1 MRRGFH
7 APGRFFQKFCGQ
19 RGKKCPFTGAR
30 EAGWRERQEGQ
41 SPKKRN
47 GARIFA
53 GKGPG
58 ARCVRRSV
66 AFRKPCGKGILPK
79 AWGIPAGTGCL
90 RRLRDRKINENPTQD
105 HGFGNPASQQK
116 RPWHRNGPGSKK
128 SGERKPPPFVRPGV
142 RAAEAALL
150 RNGLRR
156 QERHLVFERN
166 SRENR

>member
-19 RGKKCPFTGAR
+19 RGEKCPFTGAR
-30 EAGWRERQEGQ
+30 EAGWREAQQGQ
-41 SPKKRN
+41 SPKK
-47 GARIFA
+47 
-53 GKGPG
+53 
-58 ARCVRRSV
+58 
-66 AFRKPCGKGILPK
+66 
-79 AWGIPAGTGCL
+79 GTERVSL
-90 RRLRDRKINENPTQD
+90 RGRDRGAVASGGLRLSENPAAKGFCQKHGASPQGRAACGANATEGSTKTRHRATVSAIPPANRRGHGTQEL
-105 HGFGNPASQQK
+105 PRQQ
-116 RPWHRNGPGSKK
+116 K

-142 RAAEAALL
+142 RAAEAAPL

>member
-30 EAGWRERQEGQ
+30 EAGWREAQQGQ
-41 SPKKRN
+41 SPKKGTERVSLRGRDRGPAASGGLWLSEN
-47 GARIFA
+47 PAAKGFCQKHGASPQGRA
-53 GKGPG
+53 ACG
-58 ARCVRRSV
+58 AYATGESTKTRHRATVSAIPPANRR
-66 AFRKPCGKGILPK
+66 GH
-79 AWGIPAGTGCL
+79 GTG
-90 RRLRDRKINENPTQD
+90 TA
-105 HGFGNPASQQK
+105 PAA
-116 RPWHRNGPGSKK
+116 KK
-128 SGERKPPPFVRPGV
+128 NGERKPPPFVRPGV

>member
-30 EAGWRERQEGQ
+30 EAGWREAQEGQ
-41 SPKKRN
+41 SPKKGTERVSLR
-47 GARIFA
+47 GRDL
-53 GKGPG
+53 GPVASG
-58 ARCVRRSV
+58 GLRRSENP
-66 AFRKPCGKGILPK
+66 AAKGFCQKHGASPQGRAACGAYATGESTKTRHR
-79 AWGIPAGTGCL
+79 ATVSAIPPANRRGHGTG
-90 RRLRDRKINENPTQD
+90 TA
-105 HGFGNPASQQK
+105 PAV
-116 RPWHRNGPGSKK
+116 KK